1 MNRHSEAVSVSVG
14 KHGILFC
21 QEVLWPEEENIK
33 LYLCLK
39 RKRPQNLVV
48 LRKLYQYLRI
58 VIQKLYQCPL
68 GSTGSSF
75 LAGGRRYKI
84 VSLSMKTRP
93 QNLVVYGSCIS
104 VYKSSYR
111 SCISVRWE
119 ARGPLLP
126 GSSLAGWREYKIVS
140 LSEEKK
146 ATELTVVLQ
155 KLHQCL

>member
-1 MNRHSEAVSVSVG
+1 LAGGREYKIVSLSEEKKATELSRFTEVVSVFKNRHTEAVSVPAG
-14 KHGILFC
+14 KH
-21 QEVLWPEEENIK
+21 
-33 LYLCLK
+33 
-39 RKRPQNLVV
+39 
-48 LRKLYQYLRI
+48 
-58 VIQKLYQCPL
+58 
-68 GSTGSSF
+68 TSF